1 MTDTFAVREIEDAMD
16 LYRRVH
22 PGQVVPDKN
31 TGELRPSSAAFKDPS
46 MSVDVADF
54 LREDGFDH
62 RWPLRN
68 YAGWSLVRL
77 TATHARSKQQN
88 VIHTPIS
95 VDPKTGAPANP
106 YHAEVIGKKTP
117 GTANHLRDG
126 SDWVHLEPK
135 A

>member
-1 MTDTFAVREIEDAMD
+1 MSDSIAVRVIEDAME

-31 TGELRPSSAAFKDPS
+31 TGQLRPSSAAFKDPS

-54 LREDGFDH
+54 LREDGLDH
-62 RWPLRN
+62 RWSLRD

-77 TATHARSKQQN
+77 TAAHARSKQQN
-88 VIHTPIS
+88 VVHTPINA
-95 VDPKTGAPANP
+95 DPAAGTTANP
-106 YHAEVIGKKTP
+106 YHAEVVGKKTP